1 MDVRSLSRHRVARHR
16 AAQRERGL
24 RPVVLWLPDEQDP
37 AVRER
42 LAEECRR
49 LSCLTAE
56 ETAIA
61 DEFEQLAG
69 ETEGW
74 R

>member
-1 MDVRSLSRHRVARHR
+1 MAASSPSHRCVAGHR

-24 RPVVLWLPDEQDP
+24 RPVVLWLPDEHDP

-49 LSCLTAE
+49 LSCLTADE
-56 ETAIA
+56 VAIV
-61 DEFEQLAG
+61 DGFERLAG
-69 ETEGW
+69 ETEPW